1 MPLGFQDV
9 HLAIHSTLDALDLVQ
24 VVTEHIAARVGLD
37 EEGQHWTG
45 MAVRETA
52 INAIVHGNKND
63 TGKRVFIDFAVT
75 PRTSPTDLI
84 VCVRDQGAGFDHEQ
98 IDNPL
103 AAENVLRSSGRGIFL
118 IKQFMDEVTIGRSSD
133 GGTEV
138 RMRKQIRASSHA

>member
-37 EEGQHWTG
+37 EEAQHWTG

-52 INAIVHGNKND
+52 INAIVHGNKHD
-63 TGKRVFIDFAVT
+63 PGKRVFIDFSVA

-84 VCVRDQGAGFDHEQ
+84 VCVRDQGAGFNHEH

-118 IKQFMDEVTIGRSSD
+118 IKQFMDDVTIGRSSD

-138 RMRKQIRASSHA
+138 RMRKQIRSSSDA